1 MKQNRD
7 PKDVS
12 EMYMDE
18 MGAFDS
24 AGCACKL
31 EMGVSLKNSWTSTPQ
46 TNLPFI
52 LYYTMH
58 NPV

>member
-52 LYYTMH
+52 LYYT
-58 NPV
+58 